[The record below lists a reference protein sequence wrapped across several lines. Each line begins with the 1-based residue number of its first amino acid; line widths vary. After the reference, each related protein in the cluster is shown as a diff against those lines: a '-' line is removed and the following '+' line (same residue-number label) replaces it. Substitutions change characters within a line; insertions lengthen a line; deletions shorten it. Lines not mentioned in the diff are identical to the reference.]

1 MNLKNALW
9 IMRCVQVWSYVAYPV
24 QTIRFRRSLGF
35 WPEPVWPTRLND
47 KLHWR
52 KIFDRNPQFTECS
65 DKLAA
70 KEFVRR
76 IDPQINIAEVLWVGE
91 RACDIPDH
99 LLTGD
104 VVVKTNHGSSWNI
117 LVRGDVANRQAFNRK
132 IDTWM
137 VRRYG
142 RKHWEW
148 GYFGVKPRLYVEEML
163 KENGLPIANVFRFD
177 SATSTITAC
186 YTVQPVP
193 GSNQIIDGVL
203 DVDGNSYAG
212 FYESGVYADVV
223 APPEYNQMLKTALA
237 LSREFDYV
245 RCDLYLVSGE
255 IYFSEL
261 TFYPDGGLDWDS
273 IDSLM
278 DLTAET
284 WDLRKSWF
292 MTTPQKGWRRLY
304 AQALRLA
311 LDGAIAAKPDRRPRG
326 YTIPGKSCGQS

>member
-76 IDPQINIAEVLWVGE
+76 IDPQINIAKVLWVGE

-137 VRRYG
+137 ARRYG

-148 GYFGVKPRLYVEEML
+148 GYFGVRPGLFNANHLKRYTRGLLMSRAFRQRASAMFFSPFARRML
-163 KENGLPIANVFRFD
+163 RAKLR
-177 SATSTITAC
+177 
-186 YTVQPVP
+186 
-193 GSNQIIDGVL
+193 
-203 DVDGNSYAG
+203 
-212 FYESGVYADVV
+212 
-223 APPEYNQMLKTALA
+223 ALA
-237 LSREFDYV
+237 KMPGFIR
-245 RCDLYLVSGE
+245 
-255 IYFSEL
+255 
-261 TFYPDGGLDWDS
+261 
-273 IDSLM
+273 M
-278 DLTAET
+278 
-284 WDLRKSWF
+284 
-292 MTTPQKGWRRLY
+292 
-304 AQALRLA
+304 RLA
-311 LDGAIAAKPDRRPRG
+311 SSSIETSR
-326 YTIPGKSCGQS
+326 T